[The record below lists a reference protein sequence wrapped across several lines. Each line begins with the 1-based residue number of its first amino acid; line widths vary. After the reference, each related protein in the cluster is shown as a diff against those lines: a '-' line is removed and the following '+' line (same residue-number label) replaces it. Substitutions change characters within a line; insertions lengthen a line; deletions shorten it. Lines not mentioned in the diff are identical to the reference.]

1 MIRGS
6 FRSTVDQQ
14 VLAELRASPAFR
26 HYVDKLRQAQVKATE
41 ELTYATPQDLPT
53 KQGYLRCITEL
64 VNEINSGV

>member
-6 FRSTVDQQ
+6 FRSAADQEI
-14 VLAELRASPAFR
+14 LAELKAVSAFR
-26 HYVDKLRQAQVKATE
+26 YYVDKLRQAQVKATE

-64 VNEINSGV
+64 LNEINPGV